1 MGQPFEPLEGV
12 VDEDPVLVGR
22 SVGVDA
28 VVVLGMATRR
38 RCTAAASGK
47 LEVNVWELVEVGGV
61 VDRLDMH
68 WDGGG
73 PLPDVVPV
81 HPFEEAECLDVVK
94 TFDSPLRIRAKSAT
108 ENLEIYFKLRSRASK
123 TPGKQQDNHG
133 CT

>member
-47 LEVNVWELVEVGGV
+47 LEVNVRELVEVGGV

-81 HPFEEAECLDVVK
+81 HPFEEAEGLDVVK
-94 TFDSPLRIRAKSAT
+94 TFDSSLRIRAKSAKKKK
-108 ENLEIYFKLRSRASK
+108 LEFDFKLRLNLF
-123 TPGKQQDNHG
+123 PKQG
-133 CT
+133 VALFFL

>member
-28 VVVLGMATRR
+28 VVILGMATRR
-38 RCTAAASGK
+38 RCTAATSGK

-73 PLPDVVPV
+73 SLPDVVPV

-94 TFDSPLRIRAKSAT
+94 TFDSPLRIRAKS
-108 ENLEIYFKLRSRASK
+108 EKKGNLF
-123 TPGKQQDNHG
+123 
-133 CT
+133 

>member
-47 LEVNVWELVEVGGV
+47 LEVNVRELVEVGGV

-94 TFDSPLRIRAKSAT
+94 TFDSPLRIRAKSAKKWKFIS
-108 ENLEIYFKLRSRASK
+108 NYDSICSQSKAWRYSFIIYL
-123 TPGKQQDNHG
+123 
-133 CT
+133 

>member
-38 RCTAAASGK
+38 RCAAAAAPGK

-68 WDGGG
+68 GDGGG
-73 PLPDVVPV
+73 PLADVVPV
-81 HPFEEAECLDVVK
+81 HTFEEGQGLDVVQ
-94 TFDSPLRIRAKSAT
+94 TLDPPLRIRTKPVCS
-108 ENLEIYFKLRSRASK
+108 NRNR
-123 TPGKQQDNHG
+123 N
-133 CT
+133 